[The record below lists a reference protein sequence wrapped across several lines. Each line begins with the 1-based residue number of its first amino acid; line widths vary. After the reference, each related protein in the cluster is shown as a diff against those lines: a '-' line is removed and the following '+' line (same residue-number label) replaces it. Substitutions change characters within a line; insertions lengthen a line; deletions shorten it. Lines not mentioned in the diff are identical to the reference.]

1 MQRFSIYEFCFT
13 GKEASILI
21 TTGNILE
28 GRIDN
33 IEFGTVCWECGA
45 DLSRD
50 TLYIK
55 SYEYDKAIEM

>member
-1 MQRFSIYEFCFT
+1 LSD
-13 GKEASILI
+13 GKEASISI
-21 TTGNILE
+21 ATGKILA

-33 IEFGTVCWECGA
+33 IEFKTVWWKCEA

-55 SYEYDKAIEM
+55 GYEYDKAIEI